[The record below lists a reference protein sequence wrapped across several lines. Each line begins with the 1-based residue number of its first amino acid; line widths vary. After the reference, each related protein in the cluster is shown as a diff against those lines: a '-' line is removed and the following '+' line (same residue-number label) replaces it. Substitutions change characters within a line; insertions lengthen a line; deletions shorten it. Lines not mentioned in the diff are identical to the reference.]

1 MHTSLDTLSLI
12 LVFVIGLAVVVWA
25 WYSALKIDF
34 LEQEN
39 TLLRQSLI
47 KLTLNQAVTTNKDSL

>member
-1 MHTSLDTLSLI
+1 MHTSLDTLSLT
-12 LVFVIGLAVVVWA
+12 LVVVIGLAVVVWA